1 MAVHTRLTKREIS
14 DILRVYRIGN
24 LLNFSGIQEGIEN
37 TNYKIKTT
45 NNYYILTIFEERV
58 NKKNLPFFLNLML
71 NNKPLLLNLILFV
84 SFVALI
90 SAFFIEYV
98 LGHQPCN
105 LCILERIPYLLA
117 IVIILLNYKF
127 SQFEKLFLVLLII
140 VFFTATIM
148 SVYHFGIEQGFI
160 EESLVCDLK
169 DGSGATSK
177 EAILKQLQEQKV
189 SCKDVTFKIF
199 GLSLTTYNIVISVL
213 ITINTLKIYLND
225 AKSN

>member
-1 MAVHTRLTKREIS
+1 
-14 DILRVYRIGN
+14 
-24 LLNFSGIQEGIEN
+24 
-37 TNYKIKTT
+37 
-45 NNYYILTIFEERV
+45 
-58 NKKNLPFFLNLML
+58 ML
-71 NNKPLLLNLILFV
+71 NNKSLLLKLILFV

-105 LCILERIPYLLA
+105 LCILERIPYIVA

-140 VFFTATIM
+140 VFLTATIL

-169 DGSGATSK
+169 NGSEATSK
-177 EAILKQLQEQKV
+177 EEILKQLQEQKV

-199 GLSLTTYNIVISVL
+199 GLSLTTYNIVISIL
-213 ITINTLKIYLND
+213 ITINTLKIYLNY
-225 AKSN
+225 AKSK